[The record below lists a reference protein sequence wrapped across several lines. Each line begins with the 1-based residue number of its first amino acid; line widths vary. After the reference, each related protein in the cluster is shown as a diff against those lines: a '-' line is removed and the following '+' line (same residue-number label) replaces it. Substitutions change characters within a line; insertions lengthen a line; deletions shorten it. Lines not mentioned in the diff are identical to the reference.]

1 MSFPPFPPSSLHRS
15 LTLPVYFSTG
25 KSTQAMYTLSKCSA
39 AEFTPAASLFLVFFL
54 RSGYLMLFT
63 SSYTYP
69 HFLPQDLGP
78 DWLLVFIPLFSVHTS
93 PCLMALSQLSPPHC
107 FGLSVPSIA
116 LLAVSVRLLS
126 HSWAWPGFLSI
137 FRSNPV
143 CWREWLSVHVSQCLA
158 SRGSIHNIS

>member
-1 MSFPPFPPSSLHRS
+1 MSPASSLHGS
-15 LTLPVYFSTG
+15 LTLPIYFSTG
-25 KSTQAMYTLSKCSA
+25 ESTQATYTLSKCSA
-39 AEFTPAASLFLVFFL
+39 TEFTPAASLFLVFFL

-78 DWLLVFIPLFSVHTS
+78 DWPLVFIPLFSVHTS

-116 LLAVSVRLLS
+116 LLVVSLRLAVIAGLGQAFSAFLDPTQYVGESGFVSMFPSV
-126 HSWAWPGFLSI
+126 
-137 FRSNPV
+137 
-143 CWREWLSVHVSQCLA
+143 
-158 SRGSIHNIS
+158 